1 MGCGLP
7 PGGCQGDGGQT
18 RQHDQ
23 NPNIFGPEVA
33 PEHGEP
39 YAPGALHFFL
49 PTADTLTRDTFDLG
63 RLHLKMTAH
72 ILRNLTRTTPLL

>member
-1 MGCGLP
+1 MGCTRVS

-23 NPNIFGPEVA
+23 NPNIFDPEVA

-39 YAPGALHFFL
+39 FASGVLHFLL
-49 PTADTLTRDTFDLG
+49 PIADTLTRDAFDLF
-63 RLHLKMTAH
+63 RLHLKMTTH
-72 ILRNLTRTTPLL
+72 IL

>member
-1 MGCGLP
+1 MGCGVP

-23 NPNIFGPEVA
+23 NPNFWPEVA

-39 YAPGALHFFL
+39 FALGAFTFFC
-49 PTADTLTRDTFDLG
+49 PQP
-63 RLHLKMTAH
+63 
-72 ILRNLTRTTPLL
+72 TPLL

>member
-23 NPNIFGPEVA
+23 NPNISGPKVA
-33 PEHGEP
+33 HEHDEP
-39 YAPGALHFFL
+39 FAPGALHFFL
-49 PTADTLTRDTFDLG
+49 PTESTL
-63 RLHLKMTAH
+63 
-72 ILRNLTRTTPLL
+72 